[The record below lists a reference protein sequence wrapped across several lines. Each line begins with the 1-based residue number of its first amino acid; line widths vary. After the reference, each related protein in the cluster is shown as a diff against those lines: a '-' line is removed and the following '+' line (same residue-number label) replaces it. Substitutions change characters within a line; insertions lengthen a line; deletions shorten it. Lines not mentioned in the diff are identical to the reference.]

1 MAIFLLLA
9 AILLTAVAY
18 LRPPE
23 YDEAY
28 SIFLTAGDAR
38 PAWPS
43 GVFHPADVRG
53 FYTGSASPARI
64 ALDLRMGDVH
74 PPLYFWALEYWRR
87 VFGPS
92 WFAARLL
99 SVVFSVATLTALAR
113 LAAMADVPVGPAL
126 LLTLLS
132 YGFAYT
138 GTVARGFALA
148 QLLNVCGMTLLF
160 RATQIVDARFRGR
173 RGQRFHRR
181 DAPMER
187 PRRDDGVEQPM
198 AQLTRHARESGHP
211 RLWLSLVG
219 GLCLGAASFT
229 NYLAV
234 FTGLAVLLW
243 LLLKH
248 RRQLLPAAFG
258 FALFLPGDWYFYTA
272 QHGTRTGQFV
282 AFSLPH
288 ALALLAK
295 DFGAALFGGLPLY
308 AGRAAPLVAAALLV
322 LFIACLIAIIR
333 RRAPHALLFALAAA
347 AMPGGLLALGLIF
360 NNTPIEIRYLAFSLP
375 FLALLLA
382 GALTRPLLLIVLAV
396 QACAIAG
403 LAFAPSTMQPQ
414 GLAALAAAR
423 EATPG
428 TLVLVPFG
436 NDGVGVPGPFI
447 AAAPD
452 NMVIELVRGTPP
464 DVAAYRRVIVAA
476 IAADGSSRAASRRL
490 LAGFPAQCWQR
501 GGAEL
506 AVTFTAICRVH

>member
-1 MAIFLLLA
+1 MAIFLLQA
-9 AILLTAVAY
+9 AVLLTAVAY

-43 GVFHPADVRG
+43 GVFHPADVRD
-53 FYTGSASPARI
+53 FYSGHASPARI
-64 ALDLRMGDVH
+64 AHDLRVGDVH

-92 WFAARLL
+92 WLAARLL
-99 SVVFSVATLTALAR
+99 SVLSSVAALAALAW
-113 LAAMADVPVGPAL
+113 LAAMADVPVIPAL
-126 LLTLLS
+126 LITLLS
-132 YGFAYT
+132 YCFAYT
-138 GTVARGFALA
+138 STVARGFALA
-148 QLLNVCGMTLLF
+148 QLLNVFGTALLF
-160 RATQIVDARFRGR
+160 RAVKSWMPASGR

-187 PRRDDGVEQPM
+187 PRRDDGVEQPR
-198 AQLTRHARESGHP
+198 THFKRHARESGHP
-211 RLWLSLVG
+211 RLWLSVLG
-219 GLCLGAASFT
+219 GMSLGAASFT

-234 FTGLAVLLW
+234 FIGLAVLMW
-243 LLLKH
+243 LVVKD
-248 RRQLLPAAFG
+248 RQAFPPAALG
-258 FALFLPGDWYFYTA
+258 FALFLPGDWYFYMA
-272 QHGTRTGQFV
+272 QHGTRAGQFM

-295 DFGAALFGGLPLY
+295 DSGAAWFGGLPLY
-308 AGRAAPLVAAALLV
+308 AGRAGPVVALALLA
-322 LFIACLIAIIR
+322 LFAACLAAIIH
-333 RRAPHALLFALAAA
+333 RRAPHGLLFTLAAA
-347 AMPGGLLALGLIF
+347 AMPAGLLTLGLIF

-382 GALTRPLLLIVLAV
+382 GALPRPLLLCVLAV

-423 EATPG
+423 AASPG

-452 NMVIELVRGTPP
+452 RMSMELVRGTPP
-464 DVAAYRRVIVAA
+464 DVAAYRRVIVAM
-476 IAADGSSRAASRRL
+476 IAADDASRATTRRL
-490 LAGFPAQCWQR
+490 LASFPAQCWQR
-501 GGAEL
+501 GGADL
-506 AVTFTAICRVH
+506 AVTITSICRVH